1 MAGMNAPARTPL
13 LVQPP
18 LAGELPEETEVV
30 AFARSLVERSQASP
44 RERRSASRL
53 DRILSDTESRDVL
66 MGLTDEVLRI
76 GDAERSLHR
85 LNQLVQGDLKG
96 FGLIDRTALRAA
108 GLVDRIV
115 PRPLRRPVKHIV
127 DRRIISETR
136 GVILPAEADRIG
148 PALVDIRADGCA
160 ANVNLLGES
169 ILGDDEA
176 ERRLQAVIAQLQRPD
191 IDYVS
196 VKISALCANLDV
208 LAFDASVERIKE
220 RLRQIFRTAAARRP
234 VGFVNLDMEEYR
246 DLRLTIAAFTSV
258 LDEPEFVHLEAGI
271 VLQAYLPDSVEAL
284 EELATWSS
292 SRRDRGGAGIKIRI
306 VKGANLA
313 MEQVEAQ
320 LHGWDQAPYDGKEA
334 VDANLK
340 RLVIRALDPS
350 LEGAIRLGLGSHNL
364 FDVAF
369 AVLLARRWG
378 QSHRLELEMLAGM
391 APAQARVAGAEQP
404 LRIYAPVVNE
414 SEMEAAI
421 AYLAR
426 RLDENATPQNFLR
439 NALRITEPA
448 VFQQESVRFV
458 DALRA
463 WNTTSTSSRRQRVGD
478 DHAKHATPSSQF
490 VNEPD
495 SDFTVGRIRVE
506 VQRAL
511 SLPLDALQVDYTL
524 VESIEDVDRLVAT
537 SVASRTQ
544 GGNAERI
551 GWLHSLASVMADD
564 RFRTLALM
572 AKTTGKTI
580 REGDPEVS
588 EAIDAA
594 RYAATVGASLLDD
607 LRADGLQVSPNG
619 TVVVAAPWNFPYA
632 IPTLGVA
639 SALMAG
645 NSVILKPA
653 PEAVEVGALIV
664 DQCQR
669 AGIPVG
675 VVQLAVCADGPVA
688 SRLVTHPDVAQVV
701 LTGSSQTARFL
712 LGLKPEMDLSA
723 ETSGKNGLII
733 TEAADVDAA
742 IRDLVRSAFGHAG
755 QKCSAAS
762 LAILVGDIGKRADVL
777 ERLAD
782 AVRSLRVGVAHDIH
796 TIVGPLIGE
805 PSQALL
811 RALTQLDSGERWLV
825 EPKRLESDADVIW
838 TPGVRVGVR
847 EGSWF
852 HRTEC
857 FGPVLGVICVDT
869 LEDAIRVQN
878 STGFGLTGGIHSLD
892 PSEVELWLRSVEV
905 GNAYVN
911 RHITGAIVG
920 RQPFGG
926 WKQSSMGGGSKP
938 GGPDHILNFVR
949 VRANSLGDGA
959 SQRASYRASLKSLFG
974 NDTDP
979 SALSAE
985 YNVLRHHRLSGVLVW
1000 RKDVDRASLESL
1012 RLASELTGTPLL
1024 SADDEAAAIA
1034 IIASEK
1040 VERLRV
1046 LGHVPTS
1053 MLIAAHEHGVAVDR
1067 TPATGHGRVELG
1079 RWVREQ
1085 AISVTAHRHGRLVDT
1100 MREPLQASRRA
1111 SA

>member
-1 MAGMNAPARTPL
+1 MNVPASVQSPL
-13 LVQPP
+13 LESPP
-18 LAGELPEETEVV
+18 LAGELPEEAEVV
-30 AFARSLVERSQASP
+30 TFARSLVERSQSAP

-53 DRILSDTESRDVL
+53 DRILSDAESRDVL

-76 GDAERSLHR
+76 DDAERSMHR
-85 LNQLVQGDLKG
+85 LSQLVKGDLKG
-96 FGLIDRTALRAA
+96 FGLMDRTALRAA
-108 GLVDRIV
+108 GLVDRVV
-115 PRPLRRPVKHIV
+115 PRSLRGPVKQLV
-127 DRRIISETR
+127 DRRIVSETR
-136 GVILPAEADRIG
+136 GVILPAETNKIG
-148 PALVDIRADGCA
+148 AALVELRADGFA

-176 ERRLQAVIAQLQRPD
+176 ERRLQSVIAQLKRPD

-196 VKISALCANLDV
+196 VKISAMCANLDV
-208 LAFDASVERIKE
+208 LAFDESVDRIKE
-220 RLRQIFRTAAARRP
+220 RLRQIFGTAAARRP

-246 DLRLTIAAFTSV
+246 DLQLTIAAFTSV
-258 LDEPEFVHLEAGI
+258 LDEPDFLHLEAGI
-271 VLQAYLPDSVEAL
+271 VLQAYLPDSVAAL
-284 EELATWSS
+284 EELAVWSS
-292 SRRDRGGAGIKIRI
+292 ARRDRGGAGIKIRI

-320 LHGWDQAPYDGKEA
+320 LHGWEQAPYEGKEA

-340 RLVIRALDPS
+340 RLVIRALDPA
-350 LEGAIRLGLGSHNL
+350 LAGAIRIGLGSHNL

-391 APAQARVAGAEQP
+391 APAQARTAGAEQP
-404 LRIYAPVVNE
+404 LRIYAPVVTE
-414 SEMEAAI
+414 AEMEAAI

-448 VFQQESVRFV
+448 VFEMERARFS

-463 WNTTSTSSRRQRVGD
+463 WSTTSVTSQRQQERAAVVSQGG
-478 DHAKHATPSSQF
+478 ATIFS
-490 VNEPD
+490 NEPD
-495 SDFTVGRIRVE
+495 SDFTVVRVRE
-506 VQRAL
+506 QAVAAL
-511 SLPLDALQVDYTL
+511 AQPLDQLRVHYPL
-524 VESIEDVDRLVAT
+524 VKSVSDADELVAT
-537 SVASRTQ
+537 SVASRTL
-544 GGNAERI
+544 GTNADRI
-551 GWLHSLASVMADD
+551 GWLHSLASVMGED

-572 AKTTGKTI
+572 AKTAGKTI

-594 RYAATVGASLLDD
+594 RYAATVGASVLAE
-607 LRADGLQVSPNG
+607 LRTDGLSVAPTG

-653 PEAVEVGALIV
+653 PEAIEVGALIV
-664 DQCQR
+664 DQCLR
-669 AGIPVG
+669 AGIPAG
-675 VVQLAVCADGPVA
+675 VVQLAVCEDGPVA

-723 ETSGKNGLII
+723 ETSGKNALII

-782 AVRSLRVGVAHDIH
+782 GVRSLRVGAAHDIH
-796 TIVGPLIGE
+796 TIVGPLITE
-805 PSQALL
+805 PSQSLL
-811 RALTQLDSGERWLV
+811 RALTQLDAGERWLV
-825 EPKRLESDADVIW
+825 EPQRLVDEADEIW
-838 TPGVRVGVR
+838 SPGVRVGVR

-857 FGPVLGVICVDT
+857 FGPVLGVICVET
-869 LEDAIRVQN
+869 LDDAIRVQN
-878 STGFGLTGGIHSLD
+878 GTGFGLTGGIHSLD
-892 PSEVELWLRSVEV
+892 PSEVDQWLRSVEV

-949 VRANSLGDGA
+949 VQTTQLPDAA
-959 SQRASYRASLKSLFG
+959 TQRASYRTAMGKLYGIDS
-974 NDTDP
+974 DP
-979 SALSAE
+979 SALAAE
-985 YNVLRHHRLSGVLVW
+985 YNVLRHHPLSGVLVW
-1000 RKDVDRASLESL
+1000 RKDVDQSALDSL
-1012 RLASELTGTPLL
+1012 RLASEVTGTPMLT
-1024 SADDEAAAIA
+1024 ADDEATAIQ
-1034 IIASEK
+1034 IIGSGK
-1040 VERLRV
+1040 VERLRL
-1046 LGHVPTS
+1046 LGSAPTA
-1053 MLIAAHEHGVAVDR
+1053 LLTAAHDHGVAVDR
-1067 TPATGHGRVELG
+1067 TAATGHGRVELG
-1079 RWVREQ
+1079 RWLKEQ
-1085 AISVTAHRHGRLVDT
+1085 AMSVTAHRHGRLVDT
-1100 MREPLQASRRA
+1100 MRDPVNSSRR
-1111 SA
+1111 